1 MSCPRLFMDNQLLKY
16 TDGIKYLGFAFS
28 SDQKDDK
35 DLLRQMRLLYTKSNR
50 LLRLFYH
57 CSIDVKI
64 ALFRSYCTCFYC
76 PFLWT
81 HYKKSTHSKLSVT
94 DTAFELMKNHL
105 SDRKQYIKYNVHESD
120 VMAIKTGVPQGSI
133 LGPLLF
139 NICINDLV
147 TVSNK
152 LIFLMYADDT
162 TIYFNLED
170 ISRDDACC

>member
-1 MSCPRLFMDNQLLKY
+1 M
-16 TDGIKYLGFAFS
+16 
-28 SDQKDDK
+28 
-35 DLLRQMRLLYTKSNR
+35 LYTKSNR

-57 CSIDVKI
+57 CSTDVKI

-94 DTAFELMKNHL
+94 NTAFELMKNYL

-120 VMAIKTGVPQGSI
+120 VMAIKRGVPQGSI

-139 NICINDLV
+139 SIICINDLV

-152 LIFLMYADDT
+152 LNFFMYADDT

-170 ISRDDACC
+170 FSRDDVVNCVSIELNKVNNWLHENKLSLNIEKNKMYDFSSTSEED